1 MIFGYLKF
9 LFYSVGHMYDF
20 FFLHIKSLVSYKR
33 TYGEKPTA
41 HVYGITVNWCENNYS
56 LSLDLLLC
64 TLLSPESWA
73 DTINQEEFTLEMKP
87 LSISET
93 GS

>member
-1 MIFGYLKF
+1 MT
-9 LFYSVGHMYDF
+9 F
-20 FFLHIKSLVSYKR
+20 FSAYQILGQLW
-33 TYGEKPTA
+33 TNGEKPTA
-41 HVYGITVNWCENNYS
+41 HVYGTTVNWCENNYFV
-56 LSLDLLLC
+56 SLDLLLC

-73 DTINQEEFTLEMKP
+73 ETINQEEFTLEMKP